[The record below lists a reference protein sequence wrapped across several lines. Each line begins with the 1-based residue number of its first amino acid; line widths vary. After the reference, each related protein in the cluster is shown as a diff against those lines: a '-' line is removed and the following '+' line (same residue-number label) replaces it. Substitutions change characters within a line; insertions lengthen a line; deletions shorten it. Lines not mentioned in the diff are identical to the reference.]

1 MELSKAFLVSQT
13 EDHVKISF
21 VFGSTLAKC
30 KDFSGYYETLVFD
43 QEGMFFCSSCKVFK
57 FSLVAS

>member
-1 MELSKAFLVSQT
+1 MLEIWNFSKAFLVSQT

-21 VFGSTLAKC
+21 VIGSTFAKC
-30 KDFSGYYETLVFD
+30 KDFSGYYE
-43 QEGMFFCSSCKVFK
+43 MFFCSSCKVFK